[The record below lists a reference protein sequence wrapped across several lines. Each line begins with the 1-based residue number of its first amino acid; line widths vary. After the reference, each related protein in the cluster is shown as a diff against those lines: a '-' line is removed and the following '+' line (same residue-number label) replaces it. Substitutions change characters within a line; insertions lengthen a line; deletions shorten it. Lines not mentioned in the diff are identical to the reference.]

1 MMMMNMS
8 GPSVTFRSTIIIGCG
23 LLLLLLLL
31 LMDVDVDGVVAA
43 ASVDIVARRSLR
55 DRPIQGNSIL
65 YLDNNP
71 EFITTTTSSKNKW
84 TLQLVAS
91 SNDSNDSDSDDSN
104 GSKSISKVMSATVPG
119 DIITDLISNNW
130 YNEPYY
136 NNQFQNSSF
145 CDMNSDEGDS
155 ETSRYK
161 QHLLWEYSIEFDI
174 SSLIIDHEDEDED
187 NNDNNSDSYSS
198 TSTSTSSTTSYL
210 LVFDGIKMGSQ
221 IYLNNQYLGTTTDQF
236 LRYIYPLSYS
246 TSTTSAASS
255 NSTNKNNSTTQQK
268 NILNNA
274 GILNTLAV
282 RFDPGNNNNNSN
294 ILNTNGRF
302 SACSG
307 GWDWAPY
314 SNCPHTSDTNSKTYT
329 FGITKSVYLVSSVS
343 NSVSVSSSAT
353 GLTLKSEDSKLK
365 LSKSSNTTTTNSFVS
380 VGDGTADGTA
390 ADGTGA
396 GSGADGTAAVFITA
410 IVPQIMYRGDYPIQS
425 LIDGE
430 HDGFDV
436 NIRVHFLIILSSP
449 VVTIRPVQVQV
460 KGRLEVQGMWGSQT
474 VISKI
479 IQWDN
484 NVSSGSNSSS
494 TEIEMN
500 VTVSLVA
507 DSKDIKLWWPTG
519 MGPTTIA
526 TATAAAAATTMYDD
540 NDDDDD
546 EIIRSSSSEEEL
558 ILIKRHLYDI
568 HVRFIPDTTADP
580 KTNNSGIIQ
589 DTRRI
594 GFRHFALVT
603 GNDTDLNYVTNSYN
617 KQGTEFHGM
626 YYRINGIPIWSR
638 GGNMIPMDILEG
650 RYTIKGHIQ
659 LIKSAIYANMNTLRV
674 WGGGIFLPKLWYDI
688 CDDYGILVIQ
698 DQM

>member
-1 MMMMNMS
+1 MIMIMS
-8 GPSVTFRSTIIIGCG
+8 SGSITFSRTTIIIGWYCYFG
-23 LLLLLLLL
+23 LL
-31 LMDVDVDGVVAA
+31 LMDVAIVDIVTA
-43 ASVDIVARRSLR
+43 VDIVARRRSLR

-91 SNDSNDSDSDDSN
+91 SNDNDNDSNDSDDSN

-187 NNDNNSDSYSS
+187 NNNDNNSDSS
-198 TSTSTSSTTSYL
+198 STSTSSTTSYL

-221 IYLNNQYLGTTTDQF
+221 MYLNSQYLGTTTDQF
-236 LRYIYPLSYS
+236 LRYIYPLSYTTTTV
-246 TSTTSAASS
+246 TSLA
-255 NSTNKNNSTTQQK
+255 NSTDNSTHKT
-268 NILNNA
+268 NILNRA
-274 GILNTLAV
+274 GKRNRLVA
-282 RFDPGNNNNNSN
+282 RFDPSSKDNR
-294 ILNTNGRF
+294 LLTNGRF

-314 SNCPHTSDTNSKTYT
+314 SNCPNTSDTNSKTYT
-329 FGITKSVYLVSSVS
+329 FGITKSVYLVSSS

-353 GLTLKSEDSKLK
+353 GLKLKSEDSELK
-365 LSKSSNTTTTNSFVS
+365 SKSRNTTTTNSVVS
-380 VGDGTADGTA
+380 VDDGTGDGTA
-390 ADGTGA
+390 ADGAGTGT
-396 GSGADGTAAVFITA
+396 GTDGTAAVFITA
-410 IVPQIMYRGDYPIQS
+410 IVPQIVYRGDYPIQS

-436 NIRVHFLIILSSP
+436 NIRVHFLMILSSP
-449 VVTIRPVQVQV
+449 VVTNTRPVQVQA
-460 KGRLEVQGMWGSQT
+460 KGRLEVQGMWGSQN
-474 VISKI
+474 VISKM
-479 IQWDN
+479 IQWDD
-484 NVSSGSNSSS
+484 NVSSESNSSS

-519 MGPTTIA
+519 MGPTTA
-526 TATAAAAATTMYDD
+526 TATAAAMYDD

-546 EIIRSSSSEEEL
+546 DDDDENYDEIIRPSSVEEL

-568 HVRFIPDTTADP
+568 HVRFIPDTAADP
-580 KTNNSGIIQ
+580 KTNNTGIIQ

-650 RYTIKGHIQ
+650 RYTINGHIQ